1 MSNRTNDRRQA
12 NGRFKKNPI
21 RQKSKYNNI
30 DCSLCGLKNHKAAQ
44 GYPNIKTDIVRLY
57 KTMSSHNTCSLCP
70 GSKKNILNYPPTL
83 CPLKQGGLCH
93 LIDN

>member
-1 MSNRTNDRRQA
+1 MGTS
-12 NGRFKKNPI
+12 KKNSI
-21 RQKSKYNNI
+21 SQKSKYNNI
-30 DCSLCGLKNHKAAQ
+30 DCSLCGLKDHKTAQ
-44 GYPNIKTDIVRLY
+44 GYPNMKTDIGRLY
-57 KTMSSHNTCSLCP
+57 KIIPSQGTCSLCP